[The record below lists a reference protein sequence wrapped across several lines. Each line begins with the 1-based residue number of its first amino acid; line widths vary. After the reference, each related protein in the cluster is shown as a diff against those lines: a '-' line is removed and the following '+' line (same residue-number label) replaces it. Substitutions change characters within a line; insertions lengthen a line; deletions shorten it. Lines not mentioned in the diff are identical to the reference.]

1 MTPFFRN
8 HFKIYKDTY
17 ANNFRHVL
25 SSDQYQSTGG
35 YIPQVFALVY
45 NCYSVFR
52 KVANIHSFGALVT
65 IQWGISD
72 RLSISDQIN
81 KKTHFI
87 TKHIVIKL
95 QYNNYIV
102 MQGLSE
108 TCI

>member
-1 MTPFFRN
+1 MCEFHGSNSNGFGDIWWTDNP
-8 HFKIYKDTY
+8 IYFSSKD
-17 ANNFRHVL
+17 
-25 SSDQYQSTGG
+25 
-35 YIPQVFALVY
+35 
-45 NCYSVFR
+45 CYSVFR

-81 KKTHFI
+81 KNSHFI
-87 TKHIVIKL
+87 TKHVVTKL

-108 TCI
+108 TCR